1 MLGEAQDDT
10 FSIPDPD
17 DNSASVTWM
26 PFGKQEVTP
35 LFFVGYRKSDRA
47 ILRHF
52 LVLFYVIDDEKR
64 VVHYSIV
71 ERQTSAII
79 VGNPRIRE

>member
-1 MLGEAQDDT
+1 MDALWKTGGYT
-10 FSIPDPD
+10 T
-17 DNSASVTWM
+17 V
-26 PFGKQEVTP
+26 
-35 LFFVGYRKSDRA
+35 FVGYRKSDRA

-79 VGNPRIRE
+79 VGNPHIRE